1 MDLTEPQA
9 AFEHKRALETE
20 VEVLRHRTTSIAS
33 RTVIYALEERVQE
46 IDDFLASKGFSED
59 RAMAQKKLEKDSAFN
74 ELDLDGDG
82 IVSDTELAA
91 VEALSKHE
99 KADAQRRMAW
109 VAIISMLVFTIFV
122 FLPIFPDTR
131 IKALADLFGL
141 FYIGMASVV
150 GAFMGMTAYMSKGK

>member
-1 MDLTEPQA
+1 
-9 AFEHKRALETE
+9 
-20 VEVLRHRTTSIAS
+20 
-33 RTVIYALEERVQE
+33 
-46 IDDFLASKGFSED
+46 
-59 RAMAQKKLEKDSAFN
+59 MAQKKLQKDSAFN

-91 VEALSKHE
+91 VEALAKHE